1 MEWLLQWR
9 ELSKRPWLLRP
20 VLEAEG
26 EAFVCLGGDGEKES
40 RTSPPPPHIPQRCIY
55 KIMWVLNACVIM
67 GMIGIANSVVPIMVY
82 TISFSQ
88 EVQK

>member
-40 RTSPPPPHIPQRCIY
+40 RTSPPHTTTMYIQNNVGFECMCYNGNDRY
-55 KIMWVLNACVIM
+55 
-67 GMIGIANSVVPIMVY
+67 S
-82 TISFSQ
+82 
-88 EVQK
+88 